1 MFSDKEAKSWYSG
14 TKGRT
19 WRRKQSIY
27 FYVCTLTF
35 LSKSLSHMSLIVHPA
50 PLISKA
56 PTPKSASMRRSGR
69 HPGSAA
75 SPILHVQGR
84 YSSHVP
90 TRTQQFIF
98 HWNKEQLATKR
109 TSWKTT
115 HYITVSHELSSPMGL
130 SSLIN
135 LRYGWTDA
143 GAAFTIPAGVRLK
156 NLLPL
161 LWPASKGGH
170 ILCLW
175 PSLLLKQDPDW
186 QKAVVMFSCCLLRL
200 ERRAE
205 QICGRLLLTA
215 CGWSSASSLVDII
228 LSVELSWPTFS
239 KRCHD
244 CKAARRFIVYLHS
257 CANEGALH
265 SSGTM
270 NLTIQTAE
278 NTIHRLLT
286 GHENAKLSE

>member
-1 MFSDKEAKSWYSG
+1 MQA
-14 TKGRT
+14 
-19 WRRKQSIY
+19 
-27 FYVCTLTF
+27 
-35 LSKSLSHMSLIVHPA
+35 
-50 PLISKA
+50 
-56 PTPKSASMRRSGR
+56 
-69 HPGSAA
+69 
-75 SPILHVQGR
+75 
-84 YSSHVP
+84 
-90 TRTQQFIF
+90 
-98 HWNKEQLATKR
+98 
-109 TSWKTT
+109 SWKTT

-175 PSLLLKQDPDW
+175 PSRLLKQDPDW

-205 QICGRLLLTA
+205 QICGRLLLAA
-215 CGWSSASSLVDII
+215 CGWSSASSLVVDII

-257 CANEGALH
+257 CADEGALQEQW
-265 SSGTM
+265 TW
-270 NLTIQTAE
+270 QTAV

-286 GHENAKLSE
+286 GHENAKLNE